1 VRFDT
6 GKPVWIYTKGLS
18 VSTFHAQFIHAK
30 DSRLMR
36 NVTKFLI
43 TSTGIAVCCFGGANR
58 AQAFNFTEPANMDAG
73 QTLSAA
79 TVIPGTGG
87 TSNQINGNISS
98 QSDVDLFKFVL
109 GAAGMTTFN
118 ATPDATPNSPQLNI
132 NMYLFN
138 AAGNVISNFLEPK
151 DFDFMKFS
159 MKLDAGTYFLGIGSD
174 DMDVMGINPN
184 KKGDTEHFIAGN
196 DSGISDPNGVLT
208 KFVLQNGNGKGESFG
223 KFNIKIDTA
232 NSTAVPTP
240 ALLPGLI
247 ALGAGVLRKRK
258 AQSEAVSEELAQA

>member
-1 VRFDT
+1 
-6 GKPVWIYTKGLS
+6 
-18 VSTFHAQFIHAK
+18 
-30 DSRLMR
+30 MR
-36 NVTKFLI
+36 NVTQFLI
-43 TSTGIAVCCFGGANR
+43 MSTSIAACCLGGVNR
-58 AQAFNFTEPANMDAG
+58 AQAFSFTEPPNMDAG
-73 QTLSAA
+73 QTLSTAMV
-79 TVIPGTGG
+79 TSGTGG
-87 TSNQINGNISS
+87 TSSQINGNISA
-98 QSDVDLFKFVL
+98 QNDVDLFKFVL
-109 GAAGMTTFN
+109 DIAGVATFN
-118 ATPDATPNSPQLNI
+118 ATPDATQNSPQLNI

-159 MKLDAGTYFLGIGSD
+159 MKLDAGSYFLGIGSD

-196 DSGISDPNGVLT
+196 DSGISDANGVLT

-223 KFNIKIDTA
+223 KYNIKIDTVA
-232 NSTAVPTP
+232 NSTAGGPTAGGPAAGGPTAGGPTAAVPTP

-258 AQSEAVSEELAQA
+258 ASAEALSGELAKA